1 MNPRPIY
8 ESDEDLYKE
17 KQVIKAIAEA
27 LGLDFFKLPRSYGLD
42 YALTNPENQSV
53 RAFVEIKARKNHSQR
68 YPTLLLSLS
77 KLISAQKLSSATS
90 RPSYLVA
97 AFTDGLF
104 LTKLTSGQEPVTI
117 AGRTD
122 RDDPADLE
130 PCIHFRVPKMR
141 KVASFNIHKGDY
153 DNES

>member
-1 MNPRPIY
+1 MSPRPTY

-17 KQVIKAIAEA
+17 KQVIKAIAHA
-27 LGLDFFKLPRSYGLD
+27 LGLDFSKLPRSYGLD
-42 YALTNPENQSV
+42 FALTNPEDQTV

-68 YPTLLLSLS
+68 YPTLLLSLL

-90 RPSYLVA
+90 KPSYLVA

-104 LTKLTSGQEPVTI
+104 LTKLTSGLELITI
-117 AGRTD
+117 SGRTD
-122 RDDPADLE
+122 RDDPADME
-130 PCIHFRVPKMR
+130 PCIHFRIPKMR
-141 KVASFNIHKGDY
+141 KVASFNVHEGDK